1 MQPIPLHALVPDP
14 DNLRRS
20 MPADEFE
27 RLVES
32 VRERGLLLPL
42 RVKPADAAGRHAI
55 VSGHRRHAAL
65 VVLGATH
72 ADCIVVDGPLDE
84 ATILAE
90 QLAENLLRENLN
102 PIEEA
107 EGYRRYIA
115 LKKIPAAK
123 AAQEL
128 HVPPSRLSRL
138 LPLLDLPDDV
148 VRGIARGTI
157 PQETGY
163 YLTRLPEGEERRQL
177 VALACE
183 GKLGRDEAARAAKAS
198 RAAPAEAASVSR
210 ITCKLAGGRSLT
222 VAAESVQLALLID
235 TLEEVLRESRK
246 ARQQGLDI
254 TTLAKV
260 FRDKAAAGGAA

>member
-1 MQPIPLHALVPDP
+1 MQPIPLPALGPDP
-14 DNLRRS
+14 DNPRRA
-20 MPADEFE
+20 MPSDEFD

-42 RVKPADAAGRHAI
+42 RVKPADAAGRHVI

-65 VVLGATH
+65 LVLGATH

-84 ATILAE
+84 ASILAE

-107 EGYRRYIA
+107 EGYRRYMA
-115 LKKIPAAK
+115 LQKITTAK
-123 AAQEL
+123 AAKEL

-138 LPLLDLPDDV
+138 LPLLDLPEEV
-148 VRGIARGTI
+148 VRGIARGAV

-163 YLTRLPEGEERRQL
+163 YLTRLPDGDERRRL
-177 VALACE
+177 IALACA
-183 GKLGRDEAARAAKAS
+183 GQLGRDEAVRAVKVARAV
-198 RAAPAEAASVSR
+198 PAEGATVSR
-210 ITCKLAGGRSLT
+210 VTCKLAGGRSLT
-222 VAAESVQLALLID
+222 VAAESVQLASLID
-235 TLEEVLRESRK
+235 TLEEVLREARK
-246 ARQQGLDI
+246 ARQQGLDV

-260 FRDKAAAGGAA
+260 FRDKAAAGGAV